1 MTLTFAKIAQTQITS
16 QYDSLQDTP
25 LMQAYMEATGVNIEV
40 IAPADDTA
48 MNLIFASGDLP
59 DMIYFDW
66 DAYAGGVSKAISDG
80 IVLPLND
87 LLDEYAPAYKEQI
100 NGKEDYRR
108 GTMTPNGDV

>member
-1 MTLTFAKIAQTQITS
+1 MSKRISSLLLVLMLLCLSGSALAESTVYPIPEAEGVTLTFAKIAQTQITS

-66 DAYAGGVSKAISDG
+66 DAYAGGVS
-80 IVLPLND
+80 
-87 LLDEYAPAYKEQI
+87 
-100 NGKEDYRR
+100 
-108 GTMTPNGDV
+108 